1 MLLLLHRNTGSSD
14 LQSFS
19 SEVRHYYFTTC
30 ADVSCAYAVS
40 VSPVTDASYQFG
52 ERQRQANVVSRRWAP
67 TSDIDSVSLAESLS
81 DSDVDELRLVILLLG
96 VSICLQN
103 LDMLF

>member
-1 MLLLLHRNTGSSD
+1 
-14 LQSFS
+14 
-19 SEVRHYYFTTC
+19 
-30 ADVSCAYAVS
+30 
-40 VSPVTDASYQFG
+40 
-52 ERQRQANVVSRRWAP
+52 
-67 TSDIDSVSLAESLS
+67 LAESLS